1 MLGGVC
7 AGIAKRF
14 DTDPTLVRVV
24 VIAAAVLTLGTTVLL
39 YLAAWIIMPAGP
51 EAPLARPSR
60 DQLTNE
66 VRDASGRVTEA
77 GRILGR
83 AARQAADEISALRTR
98 PVASPPVGDEAAG
111 AQAVNE
117 DVLTPDAP
125 TTTDETQSE
134 VSPTPPAYPETQYP
148 PSSDTPPPAPGAP
161 GEERPQP

>member
-1 MLGGVC
+1 MLGGGC

-14 DTDPTLVRVV
+14 DTDPTLVRVI

-39 YLAAWIIMPAGP
+39 YLAAWVIMPAGP
-51 EAPLARPSR
+51 DAPMARPSR

-83 AARQAADEISALRTR
+83 PARQAADELSALRTR
-98 PVASPPVGDEAAG
+98 PAASPPAADVPSTSEDASTDVG
-111 AQAVNE
+111 AVPP
-117 DVLTPDAP
+117 TP
-125 TTTDETQSE
+125 
-134 VSPTPPAYPETQYP
+134 PTPPAYPETQYP
-148 PSSDTPPPAPGAP
+148 PSSDSPPPAPGAP